1 MLRIFQ
7 ETLNFATKQIF
18 SASNLDSIP
27 TSFFWFREF
36 FLLFH
41 FLSNPSK
48 QITIICLNKDDLLH
62 RSFIM
67 SQKVGLLEN
76 SYCMRALIILKC
88 NETRFKIQVSLDLL
102 LHITNNVHCSI
113 EKRCSKLG
121 RYVSFNEIHVFYC
134 KP

>member
-7 ETLNFATKQIF
+7 ETINFATKQIF
-18 SASNLDSIP
+18 CASNLDSIP

-48 QITIICLNKDDLLH
+48 QITIICPNKDDLLH
-62 RSFIM
+62 RSFSM

-76 SYCMRALIILKC
+76 SYRKHALEDWQMLSYQFFLFSGEIELYKKSPDGSQPSKIRRSHFRLLCLIPNALI
-88 NETRFKIQVSLDLL
+88 
-102 LHITNNVHCSI
+102 CS
-113 EKRCSKLG
+113 
-121 RYVSFNEIHVFYC
+121 
-134 KP
+134 